1 MLQVDIYTRGGPMDV
16 TITLAHII
24 QASET
29 RTFIVDVSTL
39 VDISNLEYKLY

>member
-1 MLQVDIYTRGGPMDV
+1 MLQVDIYTRGGPTDV
-16 TITLAHII
+16 TITLVRIV

-39 VDISNLEYKLY
+39 VGISNLVY